1 MTSPR
6 SGRRTPRTK
15 VGKLIRHWP
24 KIRLAIRLARFAL
37 KLRMALQAALFGL
50 AVAGIARIVRRRR
63 RDRDTASVTS
73 YAPPPVKQTVPSPPT
88 PVNGRAP
95 TETERTLNTT
105 K

>member
-6 SGRRTPRTK
+6 SSRRTPRTK

-24 KIRLAIRLARFAL
+24 KIRLAIRTARL
-37 KLRMALQAALFGL
+37 ILRMRLALQTALLGL

-63 RDRDTASVTS
+63 RSADGASVTS
-73 YAPPPVKQTVPSPPT
+73 YAPPPVRRTAPSPST
-88 PVNGRAP
+88 PVNGRMP
-95 TETERTLNTT
+95 TETERTLNAT